1 MKEIKTDKVFE
12 KKIRI
17 YEIHR
22 LEELDKFYQ
31 EHKKEYKNINE
42 YLVSLIFKG
51 LESEKLFEQDA
62 KTYFLKSQGL
72 NENIVDMT
80 KVLQAIKQTQ
90 TNEYKDMVKLAYEL
104 RLMLF
109 RIYNAMFDLANRND
123 LKDYYDNGYKDDEP
137 EDLQLQRDLIT
148 SQVDAEFG
156 KDIKII

>member
-22 LEELDKFYQ
+22 LEELNKFYQ

-51 LESEKLFEQDA
+51 LDSEILFEQDA

-80 KVLQAIKQTQ
+80 KVLHAIKQTQ

-137 EDLQLQRDLIT
+137 EDFPLQRDLIT

>member
-1 MKEIKTDKVFE
+1 MKEIKTDKVYE

-22 LEELDKFYQ
+22 LEELNKFYQ